1 MHMGLSGLSKKLK
14 ETNKIKD
21 MKLGGAYWGDRGRTS
36 GGSGGTYDD
45 IYIHGSNSQKYM
57 LQLFFELIDNYV
69 GKHLGCSYP
78 IRHHPF
84 GHL

>member
-14 ETNKIKD
+14 ETDKIKD

-45 IYIHGSNSQKYM
+45 ICIHGSNSQK
-57 LQLFFELIDNYV
+57 
-69 GKHLGCSYP
+69 
-78 IRHHPF
+78 
-84 GHL
+84 